1 MDFHLAQLNIGRILA
16 PLDSPVMA
24 DFTGNLERINALAET
39 SPGFIW
45 RLKDD
50 ANNATSIQ
58 IYDDNRIIVNMSVW
72 NSFDEL
78 YAYVY
83 KSMHTEFLKRR
94 REWFEKM
101 GELYHVLWH
110 VPAGHLP
117 DVAEARERLEYLRM
131 HGETP
136 YAFSFKKTFSVAD
149 IAGPVT

>member
-16 PLDSPVMA
+16 PLESPVMA
-24 DFTGNLERINALAET
+24 DFVNNLDTINALAEN

-58 IYDDNRIIVNMSVW
+58 IYDDHRIIVNMSVW

-101 GELYHVLWH
+101 GDLYHVLWH
-110 VPAGHLP
+110 VPVGHRP
-117 DVAEARERLEYLRM
+117 DVAEARDRLEHLRA

-136 YAFSFKKTFSVAD
+136 YAFSFKKQFSAAEASGFSV
-149 IAGPVT
+149 

>member
-1 MDFHLAQLNIGRILA
+1 MNFHLAQLNIGRILA
-16 PLDSPVMA
+16 PLDSPAMA
-24 DFTGNLERINALAET
+24 DFTGNLDRINALAES

-110 VPAGHLP
+110 VPSGHLP
-117 DVAEARERLEYLRM
+117 EVAEARERLEHLRM

-136 YAFSFKKTFSVAD
+136 YAFSFKKTFSVEDRMGRMA
-149 IAGPVT
+149 

>member
-1 MDFHLAQLNIGRILA
+1 MNFQLAQLNIGRILA

-24 DFTGNLERINALAET
+24 DFVNNLDKINALAEN
-39 SPGFIW
+39 SPGFVW

-50 ANNATSIQ
+50 ANNGTSIQ
-58 IYDDNRIIVNMSVW
+58 MYDDNRIIVNMSVW
-72 NSFDEL
+72 SSFDEL

-83 KSMHTEFLKRR
+83 KSMHTDFLKRR

-101 GELYHVLWH
+101 GELYHVLWY

-117 DVAEARERLEYLRM
+117 DVAEARERLEYLRA

-136 YAFSFKKTFSVAD
+136 YAFSFKKTFPVESIVGGVA
-149 IAGPVT
+149 

>member
-1 MDFHLAQLNIGRILA
+1 MNFHLAQLNIGRILA
-16 PLDSPVMA
+16 PLDSPAMA
-24 DFTGNLERINALAET
+24 DFTGNLDRINALAES

-50 ANNATSIQ
+50 ANNATSIP

-117 DVAEARERLEYLRM
+117 DVAEARERLEHLRM

-136 YAFSFKKTFSVAD
+136 HAFSFKKTFSVEDLLGRMA
-149 IAGPVT
+149 

>member
-1 MDFHLAQLNIGRILA
+1 MNFHLAQLNIGRIVA

-24 DFTGNLERINALAET
+24 DFVGNLDKINVLAES

-58 IYDDNRIIVNMSVW
+58 VYDDERIIVNMSVW
-72 NSFDEL
+72 SSFDAL

-83 KSMHTEFLKRR
+83 RSAHTEFLKRR
-94 REWFEKM
+94 RDWFEKM
-101 GELYHVLWH
+101 SEMYHVLWY

-117 DVAEARERLEYLRM
+117 GVAEARERLDHLRAQ
-131 HGETP
+131 GETP
-136 YAFSFKKTFSVAD
+136 YAFSFRQRF
-149 IAGPVT
+149 GPARG

>member
-16 PLDSPVMA
+16 PMDSPIMA
-24 DFTGNLERINALAET
+24 DFANNLDQINSLAEN

-58 IYDDNRIIVNMSVW
+58 IYDDLRIIVNMSVW
-72 NSFDEL
+72 ETIDQL
-78 YAYVY
+78 YQFAY
-83 KSMHTEFLKRR
+83 KTMHTEFLKRR

-101 GELYHVLWH
+101 GEMYYVLWY
-110 VPAGHLP
+110 VPVGHLP
-117 DVAEARERLEYLRM
+117 DVAEARERLEYLRE

-136 YAFSFKKTFSVAD
+136 YAFSFSKRFEPPMT
-149 IAGPVT
+149 

>member
-1 MDFHLAQLNIGRILA
+1 MNFQLAQLNIGRILA

-24 DFTGNLERINALAET
+24 DFVNNLDKINALAEN
-39 SPGFIW
+39 SPGFVW

-58 IYDDNRIIVNMSVW
+58 MYDDNRIIVNMSVW
-72 NSFDEL
+72 SSFDEL

-83 KSMHTEFLKRR
+83 KSMHTDSLKRR
-94 REWFEKM
+94 REWFEKL
-101 GELYHVLWH
+101 GELYHVLWY

-117 DVAEARERLEYLRM
+117 DVAEARERLEYLRA

-136 YAFSFKKTFSVAD
+136 YAFSFKKAFPVDS
-149 IAGPVT
+149 IAGGVA

>member
-1 MDFHLAQLNIGRILA
+1 MNFHLAQLNIGRILA

-24 DFTGNLERINALAET
+24 DFTGNLNRINALAEG

-101 GELYHVLWH
+101 GEMYHVLWH

-117 DVAEARERLEYLRM
+117 DVAEARERLEHLRL

-136 YAFSFKKTFSVAD
+136 YAFSFKKTF
-149 IAGPVT
+149 PVEAVV